1 MKTARS
7 ERLYSRA
14 RLLFPAGVS
23 SPVRAFA
30 PYHRYLRQGKGAY
43 VYDADG
49 NRYVD
54 YCMAFGPLILGHAHD
69 HVVERIRGQLEDG
82 WNFGASTES
91 ELRLGEVVSRYFPS
105 IEMLRFVNSGTEA
118 TMHAIRL
125 ARGAT
130 GRRKIVKTD
139 GAYHGSHDAVLIRA
153 GSGATTFGTPS
164 SAGIP
169 DEVVRHTLRVPFNDV
184 DAMRKVVV
192 ANRRDLAAVI
202 LEPVIGNAGPI
213 LPEDGYLQEVR
224 EITQAN
230 DVLLIFDEV
239 ITGFRIAMGGAQ
251 AHYRVRADL
260 TTLGKI
266 LGGGVPIGAFGGP
279 TELMENL
286 APRGKVYQAGTAS
299 GNPLAMTAGL
309 ATLEGLEKSGLEG
322 VNRLGDRMRN
332 GLAKVAG
339 EFGCHVTGI
348 ASMFQLFQTAK
359 PVRNY
364 EDALRSDVETFHRMF
379 LALLDQGVYLPP
391 SQFETCFL
399 STAHTEKDVDATVE
413 AFAQC
418 LASAR

>member
-7 ERLYSRA
+7 EQLHRQARA
-14 RLLFPAGVS
+14 LFPAGVS

-30 PYHRYLRQGKGAY
+30 PYPRFLQQGNGAF
-43 VYDADG
+43 VSDADG

-54 YCMAFGPLILGHAHD
+54 YCMAFGPLILGHAHP
-69 HVVERIRGQLEDG
+69 HVIKRIRGQLEDG
-82 WNFGASTES
+82 WNFGASTEA
-91 ELRLGEVVSRYFPS
+91 ELHLAEVVSGHFPS

-125 ARGAT
+125 ARGAM
-130 GRRKIVKTD
+130 GRTKIVKTD
-139 GAYHGSHDAVLIRA
+139 GAYHGAHDAVLVRA

-169 DEVVRHTLRVPFNDV
+169 DDVARHTLSVPFNDI
-184 DAMRKVVV
+184 DAMRQVVV

-213 LPEDGYLQEVR
+213 LPEDGYLPEVR
-224 EITQAN
+224 EITEAN
-230 DVLLIFDEV
+230 DILLIFDEV

-251 AHYRVRADL
+251 ERYKVPADL

-266 LGGGVPIGAFGGP
+266 LGGGVPIGAFGGSA
-279 TELMENL
+279 ELMENL
-286 APRGKVYQAGTAS
+286 APQGKVYQAGTTS
-299 GNPLAMTAGL
+299 GNPLAMIAGL
-309 ATLEGLEKSGLEG
+309 ATLEVLEKTELGG
-322 VNRLGDRMRN
+322 MNRLGNRMRE
-332 GLAKVAG
+332 GLAEVAA
-339 EFGCHVTGI
+339 EFGRRVAGI
-348 ASMFQLFQTAK
+348 ASMFQLFHTAG
-359 PVRNY
+359 PVRSY
-364 EDALRSDVETFHRMF
+364 EDSLRSDVKAFHRVF
-379 LALLDQGVYLPP
+379 LALLDEGVYLPP

-399 STAHTEKDVDATVE
+399 STAHSAKDVDATVE